1 MSGTKS
7 NFWRNNLCTIAI
19 HAAIVIPFVPL
30 MIFGAVLAQIAII
43 GVQGDEARVAAEAAI
58 MEPLIVLVLVLSFA
72 AYVVLGYF
80 FLKPLQKHSLM
91 AVSLLT
97 VIFLGLAGIYYGL
110 SFIAEGAFRA
120 YPLDGFGGGLHLD
133 ILNIF
138 PLINMQ
144 ANSAVT
150 QILFGQHWT
159 YYSDYTYQQHSISML
174 IAAPIP
180 SLLMYLGLHLK
191 IRWRS
196 TSSNGQT
203 LRKEEASEVM

>member
-1 MSGTKS
+1 MSGMRS
-7 NFWRNNLCTIAI
+7 NFWRNNLLTFAI
-19 HAAIVIPFVPL
+19 HAAVVISFVLL

-58 MEPLIVLVLVLSFA
+58 MEPFTVLVLVLSFA
-72 AYVVLGYF
+72 AYVVLGYL
-80 FLKPLQKHSLM
+80 FLKPLQKHNAM
-91 AVSLLT
+91 AVSLIT

-110 SFIAEGAFRA
+110 SLTAEGTFRA
-120 YPLDGFGGGLHLD
+120 FPLAGELQLD
-133 ILNIF
+133 ILNVF

-159 YYSDYTYQQHSISML
+159 YYSDYTCQQRSISML

-180 SLLMYLGLHLK
+180 SLLMYLGLSIKVFQERQRHAE
-191 IRWRS
+191 
-196 TSSNGQT
+196 T
-203 LRKEEASEVM
+203 KE